1 MLKKSTSEEAIVANA
16 MPVLKVFKNSLHKPL
31 RLADIEKRIGLS
43 HQSVFRKMKI
53 LKDNGILLKEGNYY
67 KPNIENSLALKILEL
82 ISAGEREEFFKK
94 YSRLKEPFGQIID
107 FAYNNKEILYIMLF
121 GSYATGKAAKTSDI
135 DIFVVMK
142 EYEIRKRLDS
152 LLSQI
157 EGGYFLKKYGFA
169 PVYAAQKDVKEMV
182 NEKKKFIQAIIEE
195 GIIIYGEEN
204 YFKEMQKILKEWSA
218 WK

>member
-1 MLKKSTSEEAIVANA
+1 MLNKSTSEEAIVANA
-16 MPVLKVFKNSLHKPL
+16 MPVLKVFKSSLHKPL

-53 LKDNGILLKEGNYY
+53 LKDNEILIKEGNYY
-67 KPNIENSLALKILEL
+67 RTNLENSLALKILEL
-82 ISAGEREEFFKK
+82 ISAGEKEEFFKK
-94 YSRLKEPFGQIID
+94 YSKFKEPVSQIIN
-107 FAYNNKEILYIMLF
+107 FAYNSKEILYMILF
-121 GSYATGKAAKTSDI
+121 GSYATDKAAKTSDI

-142 EYEIRKRLDS
+142 NDEIRKRLDS

-169 PVYAAQKDVKEMV
+169 PVYATQKDVKEMI
-182 NEKKKFIQAIIEE
+182 NERKKFIQAIIEE

-204 YFKEMQKILKEWSA
+204 YFKEMQKILKDWSS

>member
-16 MPVLKVFKNSLHKPL
+16 IPVLKVFKSSLHKSL
-31 RLADIEKRIGLS
+31 RLADMEKRIGLS

-53 LKDNGILLKEGNYY
+53 LKDNEILLKEGNYY
-67 KPNIENSLALKILEL
+67 RPNLENSLVLKILEL
-82 ISAGEREEFFKK
+82 ISAGERDDFFKK
-94 YSRLKEPFGQIID
+94 YPKLKEPVSQIID
-107 FAYNNKEILYIMLF
+107 FASNNKEILYIMLF
-121 GSYATGKAAKTSDI
+121 GSYATGKASKTSDI

-142 EYEIRKRLDS
+142 DDEIRKRLDS
-152 LLSQI
+152 LFSQI

-182 NEKKKFIQAIIEE
+182 NERKKFIQAIIEE

-204 YFKEMQKILKEWSA
+204 YFKDMQKILKDWSS